1 MGSELTRCSVFTIL
15 SFASDD
21 LIKCFGTALNVLPY
35 APGIPPIVQSR
46 INVANG
52 KTRFTPGQPVSAGF
66 DHVLDQHFNRPL
78 ANSRSIFSIEPD
90 RLKNILQSQNSVSA
104 PVTAIPGGQ
113 YVRVIDTGEV
123 VGNTALKFGGNE
135 TTWIQVF
142 TDQSG
147 NLITTYPIPAPQS
160 GENL

>member
-1 MGSELTRCSVFTIL
+1 MFRHSS
-15 SFASDD
+15 
-21 LIKCFGTALNVLPY
+21 KCVLPY
-35 APGIPPIVQSR
+35 APGILPIVQSR

-52 KTRFTPGQPVSAGF
+52 KTRFTPGQPVSA
-66 DHVLDQHFNRPL
+66 
-78 ANSRSIFSIEPD
+78 
-90 RLKNILQSQNSVSA
+90 
-104 PVTAIPGGQ
+104 GQ

-142 TDQSG
+142 KDQSG